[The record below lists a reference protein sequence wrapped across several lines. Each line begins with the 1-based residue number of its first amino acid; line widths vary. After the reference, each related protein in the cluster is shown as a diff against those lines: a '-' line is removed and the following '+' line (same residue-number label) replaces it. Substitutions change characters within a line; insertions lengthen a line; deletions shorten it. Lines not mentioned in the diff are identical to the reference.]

1 MNVKINAVKFKADEK
16 LLKFVEEKVSKLDRH
31 LPNAI
36 EAEVTLKV
44 ETPETVMNKVADI
57 RLVIRGNDLFASKK
71 DNTFENAVLSAID
84 ALKPQIEKLKDS
96 R

>member
-84 ALKPQIEKLKDS
+84 ALKPQIEKFKDS